1 MTVQNNNLPV
11 AAEETFYQF
20 QSKLRFGSYTLTS
33 QLLIKTVMEKIY
45 FHCKNDMK
53 YENNI
58 RVDSIDAD
66 APYDNY
72 DSHFPDMKSDF
83 SISNMIFAMKIN
95 IVIEAKTTTGYATHY
110 KLKLKQCAK
119 YSYHIT

>member
-1 MTVQNNNLPV
+1 MYMTVQNNNLPV

-20 QSKLRFGSYTLTS
+20 QSKLRFGSCTLMS
-33 QLLIKTVMEKIY
+33 QHLIKTVLEKIY

-72 DSHFPDMKSDF
+72 DSHFSRYEIRFFYFQYDLCNENQYRHRS
-83 SISNMIFAMKIN
+83 
-95 IVIEAKTTTGYATHY
+95 
-110 KLKLKQCAK
+110 
-119 YSYHIT
+119 